1 MKNASSQQV
10 ENGTSRAGRTLSR
23 RERERERHRLQ
34 ILEAAE
40 RVFVRKGYHAA
51 TVEEIAQEAEFAVG
65 TIYNFFKG
73 KEELYAQAV
82 EKIAQE
88 LTRLLEERVL
98 TQPDPDAAIASLIE
112 LRLTYFEEHRGLF
125 RVFYETSP
133 GSRLDLARALPENL
147 KGLYDRY
154 VKTVSDIFARGIRC
168 GQFDDLDPLYLTLC
182 LEGILN
188 AFFSYWSTR
197 EPEEDLPT
205 RIEKMKAT
213 FLGRIRRPRPQPPG
227 ASFTGPTQDRREE
240 ERDRS

>member
-1 MKNASSQQV
+1 MKNASCQQA
-10 ENGTSRAGRTLSR
+10 ENSTARPGGTLSR

-88 LTRLLEERVL
+88 LNRLLEERVL
-98 TQPDPDAAIASLIE
+98 PQPDPDAAIASLIE

-133 GSRLDLARALPENL
+133 GSRLDLARALPDNL

-154 VKTVSDIFARGIRC
+154 VKTISDIFARGIRK

-188 AFFSYWSTR
+188 TFFSYWSTR
-197 EPEEDLPT
+197 EPEEDLCT
-205 RIEKMKAT
+205 RIEKMKAI
-213 FLGRIRRPRPQPPG
+213 FLGRIRRSQAPPPG
-227 ASFTGPTQDRREE
+227 APFAAPAQDRREE

>member
-1 MKNASSQQV
+1 MKNASFREIEDSPV
-10 ENGTSRAGRTLSR
+10 RVDRTLSR

-40 RVFVRKGYHAA
+40 RVFVRKGYYA
-51 TVEEIAQEAEFAVG
+51 TTIEEIAQEAEFAVG

-82 EKIAQE
+82 EKIAQG

-98 TQPDPDAAIASLIE
+98 PQPDPDAAIASLIE

-133 GSRLDLARALPENL
+133 GSRLDLARALPDNL

-154 VKTVSDIFARGIRC
+154 VKTISDIFAHGIRK

-197 EPEEDLPT
+197 EPEENLQT

-213 FLGRIRRPRPQPPG
+213 FLGRIRRSQAPPPG
-227 ASFTGPTQDRREE
+227 APFAAPGQDRPEVDRE
-240 ERDRS
+240 RS